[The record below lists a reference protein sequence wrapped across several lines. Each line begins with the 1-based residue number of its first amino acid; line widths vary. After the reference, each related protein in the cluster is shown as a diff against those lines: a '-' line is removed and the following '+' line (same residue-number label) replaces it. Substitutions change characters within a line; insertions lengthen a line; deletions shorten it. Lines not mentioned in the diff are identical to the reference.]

1 MGKEK
6 AGELIMS
13 LAKQQA
19 SPPSPPPPPPR
30 MMGGSYTRREI
41 ERFWRK
47 KRLVEEEHLLAAI
60 KAAARLRATHLSKE
74 DYRRFLE
81 SLEEIE
87 IMEDDVSGNKKETK
101 YYGNN
106 QEIRVGIKDWWTKS
120 KYAYLNEPAVG
131 TMKPNRRSNYKPN
144 NMLMCNYKLTS
155 PVTTASSKAPY
166 LWIF

>member
-1 MGKEK
+1 MGKGNT
-6 AGELIMS
+6 GELMN
-13 LAKQQA
+13 LAKQQT

-30 MMGGSYTRREI
+30 SMWSSYTRREI

-60 KAAARLRATHLSKE
+60 KAAARLRATHLSKD

-87 IMEDDVSGNKKETK
+87 IMEEDIASNKRETK
-101 YYGNN
+101 NYYGNN

-131 TMKPNRRSNYKPN
+131 TMKPSRRSNYKPN
-144 NMLMCNYKLTS
+144 NMFMCNYKLSS
-155 PVTTASSKAPY
+155 PVTNSSSKAPY
-166 LWIF
+166 LGIF